1 MKIKIKEIS
10 KETFEKN
17 GWDYEPLEQLYFKKF
32 NECEVCVRDQY
43 NYKDSPYEC
52 WISWW
57 EVATPDDL
65 IAIGNELK
73 KLEEN

>member
-1 MKIKIKEIS
+1 MQIKIKKIS
-10 KETFEKN
+10 KEKLEKN
-17 GWDYEPLEQLYFKKF
+17 GWEYVPLEQLYYKKF
-32 NECEVCVRDQY
+32 NECEVCIRD
-43 NYKDSPYEC
+43 PYSELIRDC
-52 WISWW
+52 SISYW